1 MKPLP
6 IVLITAAVIGL
17 GLILFFVARKSTVA
31 ADVRDM
37 GKDVQRGTR
46 DAYNSTK
53 DAAEDVKDKIK
64 DAAK

>member
-6 IVLITAAVIGL
+6 IVLITAAVVGL
-17 GLILFFVARKSTVA
+17 GLVVLFATSKPTIA

-46 DAYNSTK
+46 DAYNTTK
-53 DAAEDVKDKIK
+53 DAAEDVKDKVK
-64 DAAK
+64 DAAQ